1 MNEGIFVASVMMAT
15 AFIGISLGLTL
26 GMVF

>member
-1 MNEGIFVASVMMAT
+1 MIENLFVASVLLVTGAVGM
-15 AFIGISLGLTL
+15 SLGLTL

>member
-1 MNEGIFVASVMMAT
+1 MGENLFVASVILVT
-15 AFIGISLGLTL
+15 GVVGVSLGLTL